1 MSEAYPDHQIILIKR
16 SRGGMSLFGAWNP
29 DWSIEKASLI
39 NEQDQPQLYSEFI
52 NYSNKVLGGLEKD
65 NYELCGMLWVQGE
78 SDSGKK
84 GGMEPREAYEDN
96 LTKLISRVRQDFNC
110 PELPFLLFQVGHGK
124 VVKAMQNVAKAD
136 ANVVL
141 IPQEKDKNSK
151 FYFEKNPP
159 PIGHYVTSA
168 MKKIG
173 EYFFDF
179 YEQSFSS
186 N

>member
-1 MSEAYPDHQIILIKR
+1 
-16 SRGGMSLFGAWNP
+16 
-29 DWSIEKASLI
+29 
-39 NEQDQPQLYSEFI
+39 
-52 NYSNKVLGGLEKD
+52 
-65 NYELCGMLWVQGE
+65 
-78 SDSGKK
+78 
-84 GGMEPREAYEDN
+84 
-96 LTKLISRVRQDFNC
+96 
-110 PELPFLLFQVGHGK
+110 
-124 VVKAMQNVAKAD
+124 MQNVAKAD

-141 IPQEKDKNSK
+141 IPQETHKNSK